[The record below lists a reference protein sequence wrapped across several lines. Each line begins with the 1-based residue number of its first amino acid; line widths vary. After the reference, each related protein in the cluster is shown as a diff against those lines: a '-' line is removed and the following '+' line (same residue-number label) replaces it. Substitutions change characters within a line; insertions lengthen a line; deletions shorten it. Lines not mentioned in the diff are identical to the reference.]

1 MKKLTWLIIKS
12 NKQGYGPCP
21 LKQVI
26 RPAQAFKKLIEKETN
41 GSVEVELL
49 TSSQYEAKHG
59 TYLKK
64 VGDVLKALQND
75 EIQMTQVEVYELG
88 EMDNN
93 FYVFDMPWMFK
104 SHNHASKVLDGKIG
118 YAMNQ
123 RLKKHYNIKGL
134 AYTYSGGYRSI
145 GGFKTIPTLEDL
157 AGKNIL
163 INGNPVTKD
172 YMESLGVKTT
182 RAKNDDNVDGRDTT
196 YIRFPEATNFLK
208 TNHSLFLTDIIVGTD
223 FWNSLT
229 ETEQKAMQDVSNEVA
244 VLERGWTIEDAKEF
258 ENTAKENGCE
268 IVEMSKDD
276 QLAMQEKAK
285 DLYKK
290 WESKWFPGLMAGIE
304 KLKQ

>member
-26 RPAQAFKKLIEKETN
+26 RPAQAFKKLLEEKTN
-41 GSVEVELL
+41 GSIEVELL
-49 TSSQYEAKHG
+49 TTQQYEQKHG
-59 TYLKK
+59 VHLQD
-64 VGDVLKALQND
+64 VGDVIKAVQKNN
-75 EIQMTQVEVYELG
+75 IQMSQVEVYELG
-88 EMDNN
+88 DFDSN
-93 FYVFDMPWMFK
+93 FFVFDMPWMFK

-123 RLKKHYNIKGL
+123 RLKQNYNVKGL

-244 VLERGWTIEDAKEF
+244 VLERGWTTEDAKEAPT
-258 ENTAKENGCE
+258 EDGTDLAAQLPKEN
-268 IVEMSKDD
+268 
-276 QLAMQEKAK
+276 AA
-285 DLYKK
+285 
-290 WESKWFPGLMAGIE
+290 ESE
-304 KLKQ
+304 RYR

>member
-1 MKKLTWLIIKS
+1 MKKLTWLVIKS

-26 RPAQAFKKLIEKETN
+26 RPAQAFKKLLEEKTN
-41 GSVEVELL
+41 GSIEVELL
-49 TSSQYEAKHG
+49 TTQQYEQKHG
-59 TYLKK
+59 VHLQD
-64 VGDVLKALQND
+64 VGDVIKAVQKND
-75 EIQMTQVEVYELG
+75 IQMSQVEVYELG
-88 EMDNN
+88 DFDSN
-93 FYVFDMPWMFK
+93 FFVFDMPWMFK

-123 RLKKHYNIKGL
+123 RLKRNYNVKGL

-208 TNHSLFLTDIIVGTD
+208 TNHSLFLTDIIAVSYTH
-223 FWNSLT
+223 LT
-229 ETEQKAMQDVSNEVA
+229 LPTKA
-244 VLERGWTIEDAKEF
+244 
-258 ENTAKENGCE
+258 
-268 IVEMSKDD
+268 
-276 QLAMQEKAK
+276 
-285 DLYKK
+285 
-290 WESKWFPGLMAGIE
+290 
-304 KLKQ
+304 

>member
-1 MKKLTWLIIKS
+1 MKKLTWLVIKS

-26 RPAQAFKKLIEKETN
+26 RPAQAFKKLLEEKTN
-41 GSVEVELL
+41 GSIEVELL
-49 TSSQYEAKHG
+49 TTQEYEQKHG
-59 TYLKK
+59 VHLQD
-64 VGDVLKALQND
+64 VGDVIKAVQKND
-75 EIQMTQVEVYELG
+75 IQMSQVEVYELG
-88 EMDNN
+88 DFDSN
-93 FYVFDMPWMFK
+93 FFVFDMPWMFK

-123 RLKKHYNIKGL
+123 RLKRNYNVKGL

-182 RAKNDDNVDGRDTT
+182 RAKNDDNVDGRATT